1 MEIGDLI
8 FGAAPPGGTDGY
20 CQDETHTMDCR
31 KKRTHLHSDAAGPS
45 SPDMKAVHPNL
56 AFSPSSVTMFDGSN
70 VGFSGDRQTLLA
82 KDSNRRREVS
92 NDKGSSN
99 EVIHNLASLM
109 EIANVVIP
117 EGPMEV
123 KRQPLYILKE
133 KRERL
138 LINFTTHLN
147 TAVAKHAETEKELKE
162 LNEEVA
168 SVEMEKKFQEERG
181 DESIAKMQMIAGELQ
196 QTKQELSRKN
206 AAVADLKTKIE
217 QYAEK
222 VSQFEVAGKDKE
234 ESHYNRCKE
243 LMTSLDERDAVLEGV
258 KRALSS
264 EISSLNARLTETEEE
279 LFERNV
285 EISGVQ
291 SLFDGKSFLFCDD
304 CEKMATES
312 KPNSVENAPV
322 TDSVF
327 AKTSRLV
334 SELVLERERNGNLR
348 KESSRME
355 EEIRALNA
363 RLGRMVDLEY
373 EVEKRDLTLKFLSVQ
388 LDNSKNEACRLE
400 EMAMEHANAKNI
412 IRVLEQEVAR
422 SKSIATERLEHVA
435 ELDKERKA
443 LIMEVAKIRD
453 EAERMTGS
461 LNAAAASEKER
472 NRASVQGLEKL
483 LHSLRQEMD
492 TASME
497 VKLRHSQ
504 AVQKMQNT
512 ITSLGMEKK
521 TLMDD
526 VKEAKV
532 KGEEAAD
539 RNHSFEAAIEKI
551 QIERQGEAEQ
561 LQMSLA
567 VITNLEASIREMET
581 RLAASEEE
589 KAAAAHSMTEQQ
601 EEIQSLKASLMTQKD
616 TYSRHISAVDER
628 IQKADGTIDF
638 LQHERKALLEE
649 NKKIKATRAKDTA
662 SLQTEHGKLLIEIE
676 KVRGEVEITA
686 SAMAAAKVEKN
697 DLLLEMEKAEA
708 KGVDLANH
716 LARLT
721 EEKKH
726 LLDELVISRETADSN
741 AANVASL
748 EREKKALLLLGRAP
762 PHHASHHSGAY
773 DYDDETSDDA
783 SLSGN
788 VTRDNRADVTY
799 LTAGDET
806 HSGFGPVDLLYCV
819 FIRLPQKLVAA
830 GSLALLGCVILVF
843 IRLCVDILW
852 VSFADDNG
860 ASKIGARID
869 WGSLL

>member
-1 MEIGDLI
+1 M
-8 FGAAPPGGTDGY
+8 
-20 CQDETHTMDCR
+20 
-31 KKRTHLHSDAAGPS
+31 
-45 SPDMKAVHPNL
+45 
-56 AFSPSSVTMFDGSN
+56 
-70 VGFSGDRQTLLA
+70 
-82 KDSNRRREVS
+82 
-92 NDKGSSN
+92 
-99 EVIHNLASLM
+99 
-109 EIANVVIP
+109 
-117 EGPMEV
+117 
-123 KRQPLYILKE
+123 
-133 KRERL
+133 
-138 LINFTTHLN
+138 
-147 TAVAKHAETEKELKE
+147 
-162 LNEEVA
+162 VA

-222 VSQFEVAGKDKE
+222 VSQFEVAGKDRE

-312 KPNSVENAPV
+312 KPNLVENAPV

-435 ELDKERKA
+435 ELDEERKA

-748 EREKKALLLLGRAP
+748 EREKKALLLLGL
-762 PHHASHHSGAY
+762 
-773 DYDDETSDDA
+773 
-783 SLSGN
+783 SLIHISEP
-788 VTRDNRADVTY
+788 TRPY
-799 LTAGDET
+799 
-806 HSGFGPVDLLYCV
+806 
-819 FIRLPQKLVAA
+819 
-830 GSLALLGCVILVF
+830 
-843 IRLCVDILW
+843 
-852 VSFADDNG
+852 
-860 ASKIGARID
+860 
-869 WGSLL
+869 